1 MNHLLRAWERTD
13 SEPSGL
19 AHRLVYHSRPQDL
32 VFDARGREQD
42 EAQEWVER
50 LVEAGV
56 GQEVEDLRVAR
67 NLGAWQGRVA
77 CTRYI
82 RDLAAEDLLDI
93 TEVLTPGERVAAASP
108 LGSAHDLQPASPPP
122 HSSPSVPPQVI
133 TASPLLPPVPP
144 LPSRSPSPMLLPPPI
159 YPAQQGSIVPQ
170 YGVSYSLF
178 DVAPPRRDPCQGAAS
193 GSCLVDLRP
202 LLLC

>member
-19 AHRLVYHSRPQDL
+19 DHRLVYHSRPQDL
-32 VFDARGREQD
+32 VFDAREREQD

-77 CTRYI
+77 TMYAIHQGFSGRGSTRHY
-82 RDLAAEDLLDI
+82 
-93 TEVLTPGERVAAASP
+93 
-108 LGSAHDLQPASPPP
+108 
-122 HSSPSVPPQVI
+122 
-133 TASPLLPPVPP
+133 
-144 LPSRSPSPMLLPPPI
+144 
-159 YPAQQGSIVPQ
+159 
-170 YGVSYSLF
+170 
-178 DVAPPRRDPCQGAAS
+178 
-193 GSCLVDLRP
+193 
-202 LLLC
+202 